1 MKPVFSRIGLCSRNG
16 KGLPILPI
24 LGVTALVLWGVA
36 LWSTVGFSLS
46 PLAISLTYCPPFVY
60 GVIVGLILGDATL
73 LLRKGRKNARLGF
86 KQTTIHSGFILSVFS
101 ILSHYIQSGP
111 QLVLQS
117 GFGKGLSIELWT
129 RSYPFLT

>member
-46 PLAISLTYCPPFVY
+46 PLVISLTYCPPFVY

-73 LLRKGRKNARLGF
+73 FLRKGRKNARLGF
-86 KQTTIHSGFILSVFS
+86 KQRTN
-101 ILSHYIQSGP
+101 
-111 QLVLQS
+111 
-117 GFGKGLSIELWT
+117 
-129 RSYPFLT
+129 YPFWVYLVGVFHTLALYPIWASACSTEWLW